1 MADRAITAVAP
12 APGSARRR
20 CRLTVNGIDI
30 LDVDSYCA
38 GLWVTTLSP
47 GTLVPKQSTFYPV
60 LINIRDGVARSRTP
74 DEDTSS
80 MVPGANALAGWLKW
94 PKESEDLIV
103 VQSSGDLRGHI
114 TKPLVEQLEA
124 YGGRR
129 ISKIFETHNADNA
142 ETNHASEED
151 ADEGFAF
158 VLVGRHGLGYGMGH
172 QVINRGR
179 EAVLQILVSED
190 SWASGRLLEGL
201 LRNDC
206 YATIDTFSLPNQA
219 SSDQEKGGD
228 EL

>member
-1 MADRAITAVAP
+1 MAEPGRAITAVAP

-20 CRLTVNGIDI
+20 CRLTVNGLDI
-30 LDVDSYCA
+30 LDVDSYSA
-38 GLWVTTLSP
+38 GLWVTTLSQ

-60 LINIRDGVARSRTP
+60 VINIRDGVARSRTP
-74 DEDTSS
+74 DDENCS

-94 PKESEDLIV
+94 PNEPDDLIV

-114 TKPLVEQLEA
+114 TTALVEQLEA

-129 ISKIFETHNADNA
+129 ISKIFETHNA
-142 ETNHASEED
+142 ETNHVDEED

-179 EAVLQILVSED
+179 EAVLQILLSED

-206 YATIDTFSLPNQA
+206 YATIDTFSLPNLA
-219 SSDQEKGGD
+219 SSDQEKEG
-228 EL
+228 E